1 VLAVW
6 RLGILIGWRVGS
18 SRGAWVG
25 VEVWGKDLIF
35 CCCGV
40 WLRFCKKNWLLGY

>member
-18 SRGAWVG
+18 SRVAWVG
-25 VEVWGKDLIF
+25 VEVWGKDLI
-35 CCCGV
+35 
-40 WLRFCKKNWLLGY
+40 LLLLWGLVAVL